1 MCAGWCWDRARI
13 QPPLVGLTRG
23 ISFFVLNLS
32 LMVNLLK
39 WMRDGIMHSGKT
51 ASKHSHTCTYTYW
64 LCVSVLQPV
73 ARLPRQSPFPL
84 LCQAAVGTLWKD
96 FGLVS
101 YESVRM
107 EGKYL
112 YLPDWCFIHQFK
124 TVAPLTLDSGRWRLL
139 RVYDP
144 SLTPRRGILLECV
157 HLCACVGVTVYK
169 RIILAFLNGWGG
181 VCLFFFFYCTAI
193 CLSYIICTDTAFLCP
208 LIQR

>member
-1 MCAGWCWDRARI
+1 
-13 QPPLVGLTRG
+13 
-23 ISFFVLNLS
+23 
-32 LMVNLLK
+32 
-39 WMRDGIMHSGKT
+39 MRDGIMHSGKT

-73 ARLPRQSPFPL
+73 AHLPRQSPFPL

-144 SLTPRRGILLECV
+144 SLTPRQGILLECV

-181 VCLFFFFYCTAI
+181 VCLFFFFTVQPYASHTSFA
-193 CLSYIICTDTAFLCP
+193 LTQHFFALWSSGK
-208 LIQR
+208 LIASHDSVCFSFNTTSNY